1 VELRQVDAPVP
12 PYKHPTN
19 LFTAGFI
26 GSPAMNVVR
35 GRVVRD
41 GDELA
46 ARTRPAWSAEGMED
60 ATLVAEA
67 SPKRTILT
75 IADLRKASAPT

>member
-1 VELRQVDAPVP
+1 
-12 PYKHPTN
+12 
-19 LFTAGFI
+19 
-26 GSPAMNVVR
+26 MNVVR